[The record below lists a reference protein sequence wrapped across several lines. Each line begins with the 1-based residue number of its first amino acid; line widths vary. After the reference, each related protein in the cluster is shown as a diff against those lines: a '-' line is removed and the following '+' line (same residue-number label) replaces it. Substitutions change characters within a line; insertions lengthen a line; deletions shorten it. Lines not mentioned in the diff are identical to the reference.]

1 MSVET
6 IKECPEFTKSAK
18 QVIQEE
24 KKYIKDDEARDSSYG
39 DKFWGLAISGGGI
52 RSASFGLGVMQA
64 LVSTTPKSLLTRIDY
79 LSTVS
84 GGGYIGSALTWFLH
98 KGLPG
103 GGNAG
108 TEPSN
113 FPFGRIGAGGRTDP
127 KGNLILDFIRQH
139 GNYLIPGKGLNA
151 ISLVG
156 VAIRSMFVSLFVYLS
171 LLTIIIT
178 GLRFVGAFEILPIN
192 KIFDTDVT
200 NTFSLVTLLWLAILI
215 IFLLAI
221 ASFVFSLRTYI
232 AKGRIRRYKRL
243 IASQKRIGLA
253 WIGVLGLVV
262 IGVLPYI
269 YNWLPDV
276 WRQVSAGSSTFIGAL
291 IGFLEYRKAQEPVSE
306 KGGKNSGILI
316 IIAAFALI
324 YGLLL
329 IAFNLSIIFLNP
341 YYFIGLV
348 TVTGVLGFFVNLNYV
363 GLHRMYRN
371 RLMETFMPNAKNVK
385 ENQWGPATDAD
396 EALLEKM
403 CTKNKDKVKDEYTQC
418 KRPYHLINT
427 NIVLVDSPTAK
438 FRGRGGDS
446 FLLSPLNCG
455 SDGTCYRATEDYMKK
470 GSRGMTLPTAMA
482 ISGAAVNPDTGAAGK
497 GVTRNKLVSALLGL
511 LNLRLGYWGVNPK
524 LKKRLP
530 FPPNFFVPGLS
541 ADILGSGLKE
551 NRLSIE
557 LTDGGHFENLGLYE
571 LVRRR
576 VDIIIASDAGADP
589 NFLFGDLAN
598 AVERVRVDFGVTIRF
613 VDGYELGGLLP
624 GSAKVGP
631 EVEKYN
637 LSDRSFAIAKI
648 KYPRVGDDSSE
659 SEKEGH
665 LIYIK
670 TTLTQN
676 LTADIYGY
684 KSANSTFPDQSTADQ
699 FFDEEQFEAYRE
711 LGYQLTWQMLDEKPS
726 DEGKEILGLVEEED
740 KEKSIQ

>member
-1 MSVET
+1 MSDET
-6 IKECPEFTKSAK
+6 NNKCPEFTKSAQ

-24 KKYIKDDEARDSSYG
+24 KEYIKDDEARDSSYG

-108 TEPSN
+108 TEPGN

-151 ISLVG
+151 ISLIG

-178 GLRFVGAFEILPIN
+178 GLRFIGAFEILPIS
-192 KIFDTDVT
+192 KIFDTGVT
-200 NTFSLVTLLWLAILI
+200 NTLSLVTLLWLAII
-215 IFLLAI
+215 IIALLAL
-221 ASFVFSLRTYI
+221 ASFVFSLRTYV
-232 AKGRIRRYKRL
+232 AKGKTSRYKRS
-243 IASQKRIGLA
+243 IYFQKWIGLA

-269 YNWLPDV
+269 YNWLPEV
-276 WRQVSAGSSTFIGAL
+276 WRQVSAGSSTFIGAM
-291 IGFLEYRKAQEPVSE
+291 IGFLEYRKAQDPVSA
-306 KGGKNSGILI
+306 KGGKKSGILI

-329 IAFNLSIIFLNP
+329 ISFNLSIIFLNP
-341 YYFIGLV
+341 WYFIGLV

-363 GLHRMYRN
+363 GLHQMYRN
-371 RLMETFMPNAKNVK
+371 RLMETFMPNAMNV
-385 ENQWGPATDAD
+385 EMNQWDPATDAD
-396 EALLEKM
+396 EALLEIM
-403 CTKNKDKVKDEYTQC
+403 CTKNKDEEKDKDEHTQC

-455 SDGTCYRATEDYMKK
+455 SDATCYRETKEYMKK
-470 GSRGMTLPTAMA
+470 GRRRMTLATSMA

-511 LNLRLGYWGVNPK
+511 LNLRLGYWAQNPK

-541 ADILGSGLKE
+541 ADILGIGLKE
-551 NRLSIE
+551 KRLSIE

-571 LVRRR
+571 LIRRR
-576 VDIIIASDAGADP
+576 TDIIIASDAGADP
-589 NFLFGDLAN
+589 NFHFGDLAN
-598 AVERVRVDFGVTIRF
+598 AVERVRVDFGVIIRF
-613 VDGYELGGLLP
+613 LPDCDLGGLLP
-624 GSAKVGP
+624 GSATGP
-631 EVEKYN
+631 EAEKYN
-637 LSDRSFAIAKI
+637 LSARSFAIAKI
-648 KYPRVGDDSSE
+648 KYPPAGNAPSE
-659 SEKEGH
+659 PKKEGY

-670 TTLTQN
+670 TTLTRN

-684 KSANSTFPDQSTADQ
+684 KSDNNSFPDQSTADQ
-699 FFDEEQFEAYRE
+699 FFDEKQFEAYRE

-726 DEGKEILGLVEEED
+726 DEGKEIL
-740 KEKSIQ
+740 SIK